1 MQLAQDGLI
10 SPHPCTHSI
19 DEKIRK
25 LDAELVKHRENIKRT
40 RPGPAQEAAKRR
52 ALTVLKQKK
61 LYESQR
67 DQLYNQQYNIEQTSF
82 AIQSMQDSVH
92 TVQAM
97 AVRRVVARGVMTWR
111 GAASG
116 VGQKLGTPSFYLWP
130 QGHTSRIQLPW
141 RVVQPPHKPLHGQAA
156 GKELKQT
163 MKHKDLRIEN
173 IESMQDSMQDLLVR
187 RRGLHAR
194 WRGGYGAPCIF
205 VMRHPSPAVACCAG
219 GTPLPV
225 SAQVHHSPTVPG
237 HATRDHGGTGRQLRD
252 PG

>member
-1 MQLAQDGLI
+1 MKRIFGRKEKVPPPSLDQATDKLNTRGD
-10 SPHPCTHSI
+10 TI

-116 VGQKLGTPSFYLWP
+116 
-130 QGHTSRIQLPW
+130 
-141 RVVQPPHKPLHGQAA
+141 AA

-173 IESMQDSMQDLLVR
+173 IESMQDSMQDLLDMQHEITEALGANYATPDDIDESELMGELDALEDELTMESEAGGSVPAYLQEPDLPAAPTAQAAGAEGTDSF
-187 RRGLHAR
+187 GL
-194 WRGGYGAPCIF
+194 
-205 VMRHPSPAVACCAG
+205 PAVPAMPQR
-219 GTPLPV
+219 T
-225 SAQVHHSPTVPG
+225 
-237 HATRDHGGTGRQLRD
+237 
-252 PG
+252 

>member
-1 MQLAQDGLI
+1 MKRIFGRKEKVPPPSLDQATDKLNTRGD
-10 SPHPCTHSI
+10 TI

-97 AVRRVVARGVMTWR
+97 A
-111 GAASG
+111 
-116 VGQKLGTPSFYLWP
+116 
-130 QGHTSRIQLPW
+130 
-141 RVVQPPHKPLHGQAA
+141 AA

-173 IESMQDSMQDLLVR
+173 IESMQDSMQDLLDMQHEITEALGANYATPDDIDESELMGELDALEDELTMESEAGGSVPAYLQEPDLPAAPTAQAAGAEGTDSF
-187 RRGLHAR
+187 GL
-194 WRGGYGAPCIF
+194 
-205 VMRHPSPAVACCAG
+205 PAVPAMPQR
-219 GTPLPV
+219 T
-225 SAQVHHSPTVPG
+225 
-237 HATRDHGGTGRQLRD
+237 
-252 PG
+252 